1 MQRHALER
9 LQLTVDEWTQPRI
22 PRRGGRAGGAGF
34 VRSEA
39 LRATCAAVLGAVAL
53 LSVAGLLFA
62 ACPTVSPH
70 QGPLVAPAANELP
83 TRGSDEPKTSLSG
96 LRTPVSGRDSR
107 RDGTLRARAAAE
119 ARNHGVDPRLY
130 AAVIQIE
137 SAWRPGARGRAGEI
151 GLAQLRPE
159 TARRLGVDPHDP
171 AQNLRG
177 GAMLLRANYD
187 RLGDWTRAI
196 EAYNG
201 RGPAAR
207 RYAQRVLRAW
217 EASDDAGGGEQ

>member
-1 MQRHALER
+1 MSRHFDRRDTVRRNGARLSPMQRHALER
-9 LQLTVDEWTQPRI
+9 LQLTVDEWTRPAI
-22 PRRGGRAGGAGF
+22 PARRSRTARSGF
-34 VRSEA
+34 VRSEI
-39 LRATCAAVLGAVAL
+39 LRATSVTVLGGLAVLAVA
-53 LSVAGLLFA
+53 GILFS
-62 ACPTVSPH
+62 ACP
-70 QGPLVAPAANELP
+70 GPGAGGPTVAPVAVWA
-83 TRGSDEPKTSLSG
+83 
-96 LRTPVSGRDSR
+96 PVSD
-107 RDGTLRARAAAE
+107 DLRGQATRTALA
-119 ARNHGVDPRLY
+119 HGVPPRLF
-130 AAVIQIE
+130 AAVIQTE

-159 TARRLGVDPHDP
+159 TARRLGVNPHDTGD
-171 AQNLRG
+171 NLRG

-217 EASDDAGGGEQ
+217 EASADAGGGEQ